1 MSKTSPFSEWLV
13 HTSTVLGYRTNT
25 SLAKALDVPQPTVSR
40 WKSGSKPSVE
50 HLVKLSEL
58 FGVELK
64 TLLVL
69 AGYMKGNDAKEARPP
84 LSAAERIIAESEA
97 GDIAKELLAS
107 FWAWREA
114 EELRRLRLLVEGLES
129 SMNITGIYDPQSL
142 EPWMDQAVQTDLPK
156 HIQRLVRAANQRS
169 LERLPRLVLYYKD
182 LPKDGE
188 PDVFQEAERAHAPVY
203 TQVLQRAEGWAFE
216 VIPEDGKWALVCSP
230 FKDQE
235 QAEESL
241 HVWLSEHPNFQVKR
255 AKEEQNAPEEEDPS

>member
-13 HTSTVLGYRTNT
+13 HTGTALGYRTNT

-69 AGYMKGNDAKEARPP
+69 AGYMKGDVDKKSRPP
-84 LSAAERIIAESEA
+84 LTAPERIINESEA
-97 GDIAKELLAS
+97 GDIAKELLSS

-114 EELRRLRLLVEGLES
+114 EELDRLRLLVEGLQS

-142 EPWMDQAVQTDLPK
+142 EPWVDQATQTELHKHVQK
-156 HIQRLVRAANQRS
+156 LVRSANQRS
-169 LERLPRLVLYYKD
+169 MAHLPRLVLYYKNM
-182 LPKDGE
+182 PKDGE
-188 PDVFQEAERAHAPVY
+188 PDLFVEAEDAYAPVRA
-203 TQVLQRAEGWAFE
+203 QVLQRAEGWAFE
-216 VIPEDGKWALVCSP
+216 VIPDDGEWAVVCSP
-230 FKDQE
+230 FKGQR

-241 HVWLSEHPNFQVKR
+241 LAWLSEHPNFQVK
-255 AKEEQNAPEEEDPS
+255 EDESAPEEEDPS